1 MILLLCFFRHV
12 FPVGRVRYIL
22 QYLSHQR
29 SVSQKTLAKI
39 YPSIAYA
46 ARYIAKNLVAAGI
59 AHQCEIQ
66 IAYAIGVAKPV
77 SVFVDTFGTGII
89 PDEQIL
95 KLVMEH
101 FDLRPSAIMKGLN
114 LRRPIYKP
122 TAAYGHFGRDD
133 LSLPWEQIN
142 KAEILRQEI
151 LKNA

>member
-1 MILLLCFFRHV
+1 M
-12 FPVGRVRYIL
+12 
-22 QYLSHQR
+22 
-29 SVSQKTLAKI
+29 
-39 YPSIAYA
+39 
-46 ARYIAKNLVAAGI
+46 AAGI